1 MIPQYTYVKIGGKV
15 YLCLQQNPAVLAWL
29 IAIKG
34 RPLGFGRES
43 FMTTWQS
50 LRHLAIWLKNLLQ
63 YQYHLR
69 NQDSRLELPFYGH
82 VCLLVNR
89 GYKVF
94 DLQRESVV
102 KIFKDDVD
110 MASIRSEIER
120 VSKVAQ
126 YDFAP
131 SVRRWDIEAR
141 WYEEDYVNGSPI
153 TAADMK
159 TYSKNYYQYA
169 APCIEN
175 MIFCEGLQV
184 TNSAEYV
191 NHIMDIFSGQLLG
204 HGLDMSRVR
213 PIKDFMYVIADALC
227 NAGDLR
233 IHLAV
238 SHGDFDHCPVL
249 RTKRGIKVID

>member
-1 MIPQYTYVKIGGKV
+1 
-15 YLCLQQNPAVLAWL
+15 
-29 IAIKG
+29 
-34 RPLGFGRES
+34 
-43 FMTTWQS
+43 
-50 LRHLAIWLKNLLQ
+50 
-63 YQYHLR
+63 
-69 NQDSRLELPFYGH
+69 
-82 VCLLVNR
+82 
-89 GYKVF
+89 
-94 DLQRESVV
+94 
-102 KIFKDDVD
+102 

-120 VSKVAQ
+120 VRKVAQ

-204 HGLDMSRVR
+204 HGLDMSGVR

-233 IHLAV
+233 IHLAM
-238 SHGDFDHCPVL
+238 SHGDFDPCPVL
-249 RTKRGIKVID
+249 RTKRGIKVIDWEYMAHRSILFDLYNYFIVQLFWRHTVPNLVSEIDRALASLQSRLALRTPDVAESLRPLARFYRWLYYVERICSVMEVRGRDVKSMWRWMEAFNSYEEMVAGVPSAV